1 MIKVV
6 RISILFCLGLSVLL
20 SACVKEGEEDYRY
33 KLIARAWMESRI
45 VTNGQSAIAPGRQH
59 VFYSNLKYRRI
70 CAVNENC
77 IPAPD
82 GDWSLLTDSTLQTIF
97 NTEINIYIIKK
108 LDNANLWLEYK
119 SGKNKIQL
127 QLQAR

>member
-1 MIKVV
+1 MNKIIKLSFLLG
-6 RISILFCLGLSVLL
+6 IGFCLLP
-20 SACVKEGEEDYRY
+20 SACVKEGDEDGRY
-33 KLIARAWMESRI
+33 KLLSRTWI
-45 VTNGQSAIAPGRQH
+45 ETKILTNGQSAVAPGRQH
-59 VFYSNLKYRRI
+59 IFFSNLKYRRI

-82 GDWSLLTDSTLQTIF
+82 GDWSLLTDSTLQTVF
-97 NTEINIYIIKK
+97 NTEINIYIIRK

-127 QLQAR
+127 QMQSR